1 MIRVEPS
8 GIEPVYFPA
17 SRGPRRVLYA
27 RPSLGT
33 DTVTDVRL
41 EVYRRFLA
49 DGEPPTVGDVA
60 EGLGISRGAAEEAFR
75 ELEAGR
81 VLVFEPGTLD
91 IWMANPLCARPT
103 GFRVTTGGG
112 SWWGTCVWDAF
123 GIAAMLGEDTTIAT
137 SDPAT
142 GEALEL
148 RVEGGELAAV
158 EAVAHFSVPARHWWD
173 DIGYS

>member
-1 MIRVEPS
+1 MV
-8 GIEPVYFPA
+8 G
-17 SRGPRRVLYA
+17 
-27 RPSLGT
+27 SL
-33 DTVTDVRL
+33 VAEVRL
-41 EVYRRFLA
+41 AVYRRFLE
-49 DGEPPTVGDVA
+49 DGEPPTVASVA
-60 EGLGISRGAAEEAFR
+60 EELRLPRHEVEAAFR

-103 GFRVTTGGG
+103 AFRVSTARG

-123 GIAAMLGEDTTIAT
+123 GIPAMLGEDATIAT

-142 GEALEL
+142 GERFEL
-148 RVEGGELAAV
+148 RIKDGGLVPV
-158 EAVAHFSVPARHWWD
+158 EAVAHFSVPARHWWE